1 MDKKE
6 NVERN
11 KNVERK
17 EEMKQTM
24 KEIEKERMWCAKNLM
39 WRKKFSSNSWDER
52 STLKE
57 SSIKNETFP
66 HFIIDS
72 MKIHLERNE
81 LMYRIL
87 FRFAR
92 YGSNWAFV
100 QQSDWHCNLAI
111 DYMSLQKKNA
121 CYWHLEVFWFASA
134 HFERIRKL

>member
-1 MDKKE
+1 MLNEKKRRNETNHDGNWKRTNVMREESHVKKE
-6 NVERN
+6 VFFKLNS
-11 KNVERK
+11 
-17 EEMKQTM
+17 T
-24 KEIEKERMWCAKNLM
+24 
-39 WRKKFSSNSWDER
+39 NSWDER

-121 CYWHLEVFWFASA
+121 CYWQLEVFWFASA